1 MQGLHMG
8 NTSMQNR
15 VRYAIG
21 IVVSI
26 YVETP
31 EDIKLKITFLQLV

>member
-1 MQGLHMG
+1 MQGLHIG
-8 NTSMQNR
+8 NSIMQNR
-15 VRYAIG
+15 VRYAIV

-31 EDIKLKITFLQLV
+31 EDITLKITFLQLV